1 MAVAEAGGLEVWGEV
16 LKTAPRGFPRDH
28 PRVALLRHKLMIF
41 GARLGPGP
49 IGRDAALEHAAG
61 AWRAGEPL
69 AAWLDAHV
77 GPSTLPPPG
86 RR

>member
-1 MAVAEAGGLEVWGEV
+1 
-16 LKTAPRGFPRDH
+16 
-28 PRVALLRHKLMIF
+28 MIF